1 MLFNHNYT
9 DLLFNGPGP
18 TISDEISFL
27 TNKINNLQIQT
38 DNYYK
43 LNEDIILINN
53 KINNEIKQLNNENN
67 INNNKLINEITLL
80 TTQIK
85 QSEIKNNYYY
95 NKIKILENKTYILNI
110 ILSII
115 IIIYFLIIFIIG
127 TSFMFLIF
135 NYDNKQSS
143 IYYYKN
149 YIYIDNNNP
158 IVKLQ
163 LKN

>member
-1 MLFNHNYT
+1 MKRNYTMQKLNVSEHSSYVEEYRTLILNICNSYDDNNVNMLFNHNYT

-85 QSEIKNNYYY
+85 Q
-95 NKIKILENKTYILNI
+95 
-110 ILSII
+110 
-115 IIIYFLIIFIIG
+115 
-127 TSFMFLIF
+127 
-135 NYDNKQSS
+135 
-143 IYYYKN
+143 
-149 YIYIDNNNP
+149 
-158 IVKLQ
+158 
-163 LKN
+163 